1 MAPWGFSK
9 ITRVL
14 GRGRLAGSPDR
25 IVKSASHI
33 SPLRFAQSSLVQLL
47 RAALV
52 VGVSGSR
59 RPRAASRRALCVVL
73 ASTPGVV
80 ITGCA
85 AGIDQATRSRVPSQ
99 RLRVF
104 RAASRLP
111 GVLAARSTAC
121 VRAVAVADGLWLSFP
136 GSPCP
141 ASLVPSRSASA
152 CFSGSGSGSWAFLA
166 LARGLGLPAIVFLPA
181 GIVPPALFGLHAV
194 GQHAG
199 AGGCWFFGP
208 GSGQSSLFA
217 S

>member
-1 MAPWGFSK
+1 MPSS
-9 ITRVL
+9 V
-14 GRGRLAGSPDR
+14 P
-25 IVKSASHI
+25 
-33 SPLRFAQSSLVQLL
+33 SSLVQLL
-47 RAALV
+47 SAASV

-59 RPRAASRRALCVVL
+59 RPSQASCWALCVVL

-85 AGIDQATRSRVPSQ
+85 AGIDQLARQRVAPA
-99 RLRVF
+99 RLRVY

-141 ASLVPSRSASA
+141 ASLVSSRSASA
-152 CFSGSGSGSWAFLA
+152 CFSGSGSGSWASLA

-194 GQHAG
+194 GQHSHSRAG
-199 AGGCWFFGP
+199 GNGGCWFFGP
-208 GSGQSSLFA
+208 GSGQLSLLSS
-217 S
+217 

>member
-1 MAPWGFSK
+1 MPSS
-9 ITRVL
+9 I
-14 GRGRLAGSPDR
+14 P
-25 IVKSASHI
+25 
-33 SPLRFAQSSLVQLL
+33 SSLVQLL
-47 RAALV
+47 RAASV

-59 RPRAASRRALCVVL
+59 RPRAASRWALSLAL

-85 AGIDQATRSRVPSQ
+85 AGIDQLARQHVAPA
-99 RLRVF
+99 RLCVF

-121 VRAVAVADGLWLSFP
+121 VRAVAAANGVWLSFP

-141 ASLVPSRSASA
+141 AGLAPSRSTSA
-152 CFSGSGSGSWAFLA
+152 CFSGSGSGSWASLA
-166 LARGLGLPAIVFLPA
+166 LARGLGLAAIVFLPV
-181 GIVPPALFGLHAV
+181 GILPPALFGLHAV

-199 AGGCWFFGP
+199 GCWFFGP
-208 GSGQSSLFA
+208 GSGQLSLFA

>member
-1 MAPWGFSK
+1 M
-9 ITRVL
+9 
-14 GRGRLAGSPDR
+14 
-25 IVKSASHI
+25 
-33 SPLRFAQSSLVQLL
+33 PLSVPSSLVQLL
-47 RAALV
+47 RAASV

-59 RPRAASRRALCVVL
+59 RPRAASRWALCVVL
-73 ASTPGVV
+73 AATPGVV

-85 AGIDQATRSRVPSQ
+85 SGIDQAVRSRVPSR

-121 VRAVAVADGLWLSFP
+121 VRAVAVANGVWLSFP

-141 ASLVPSRSASA
+141 AGLVPSRSASA
-152 CFSGSGSGSWAFLA
+152 CFSGSGSGSWASLA

-199 AGGCWFFGP
+199 GCWFFGP
-208 GSGQSSLFA
+208 GSGQLSLFA